1 MESRRGDIDSLE
13 ATELRLGLPGTE
25 KASAVSSTDLRGTK
39 RPSSDCFD
47 KETPAKTQ
55 VVGWPPVRSFRK
67 NTFHAKKNK
76 TVTETTGDVSSAVGL
91 FVKVSMDGAPY
102 LRKIDLSIFKGYKE
116 LRHALDT
123 MFKCFS
129 TTNTTGDCGS
139 EFSVAYEDKDGD
151 LMLAGDVPWEMFSC
165 SCKRLRI
172 MKGSE
177 AKGLVWSANHE

>member
-1 MESRRGDIDSLE
+1 MVKIDRR
-13 ATELRLGLPGTE
+13 
-25 KASAVSSTDLRGTK
+25 
-39 RPSSDCFD
+39 
-47 KETPAKTQ
+47 TQ

-102 LRKIDLSIFKGYKE
+102 LRKIDLSIYKGYKE

-129 TTNTTGDCGS
+129 TTNTTGINRIIDLTQFREDNNQLDLRFNFLFGYFFIGDCGS

-151 LMLAGDVPWEMFSC
+151 LMLAGDVPWE
-165 SCKRLRI
+165 
-172 MKGSE
+172 
-177 AKGLVWSANHE
+177 